1 MAKNI
6 TNVNTSDT
14 FQQWVD
20 KTNEMATAF
29 RTDVVTTGSSDT
41 AAGGNAAITGN
52 FTAATFLGDVR
63 TDTISSETASATIQ
77 INSPFKVNGPSQTTA
92 IFSNGTGGQAQF
104 TNGSITW
111 DVGLENSGGN
121 FIIDTGVGANKFQLS
136 TAGTLTVP
144 NIVVTD
150 SISANTLSIGSGGSG
165 INSDDITEGT
175 TNLYFT
181 DARAIAAFTGGDGIN
196 VASDGTISFDGDGQL
211 QTYTGNEFIP
221 TSSVGTGIKAYMTGS
236 QNVGVPYGILR
247 TEWSSNTYDVLTWVP
262 SGISVNGYGRF
273 TDDVRV
279 TGGDVVVRNS
289 SNDIVAF
296 IDSNGNGA
304 FTGDV
309 TSAYSSSDER
319 LKDNLKIIQ
328 HPLDKIDQIN
338 GYTFNYKDKPRE
350 TVPGVI
356 AQEVEKVLPG
366 VVYDHEKN
374 GETYKAVRYDQ
385 IIPLLIESIKE
396 LKEKVNDLEGKLN
409 S

>member
-77 INSPFKVNGPSQTTA
+77 INSPIKINGASQTTA

-121 FIIDTGVGANKFQLS
+121 FIIDTGAGANKFQLS

-221 TSSVGTGIKAYMTGS
+221 TGTVGTGIRAYMDGG
-236 QNVGVPYGILR
+236 QNVGVPFGRLR

-273 TDDVRV
+273 TDDVRI
-279 TGGDVVVRNS
+279 TGGDLVVRNS

-296 IDSNGNGA
+296 IDSSGNGV

-309 TSAYSSSDER
+309 TTAYSSSDER

-385 IIPLLIESIKE
+385 IIPLLVESIKE

>member
-52 FTAATFLGDVR
+52 FTAATFLGDVQS
-63 TDTISSETASATIQ
+63 DAISSETASATIQ
-77 INSPFKVNGPSQTTA
+77 INSPFKVNGASQTTA

-111 DVGLENSGGN
+111 DIGLENSGGN
-121 FIIDTGVGANKFQLS
+121 FIIDTGAGANKFQLS
-136 TAGTLTVP
+136 TAGLLTVP
-144 NIVVTD
+144 NITVTED
-150 SISANTLSIGSGGSG
+150 VTANNFIGDGSQLTGVISAVAI
-165 INSDDITEGT
+165 DDISDVTI
-175 TNLYFT
+175 TN
-181 DARAIAAFTGGDGIN
+181 
-196 VASDGTISFDGDGQL
+196 VQDGQTL
-211 QTYTGNEFIP
+211 KYNASAGGWVNDTDFDSGTNADTLDNLNSTDFLRSNANDSYSGTLTVTGNINQTGQFTINGP
-221 TSSVGTGIKAYMTGS
+221 ITAVG
-236 QNVGVPYGILR
+236 
-247 TEWSSNTYDVLTWVP
+247 
-262 SGISVNGYGRF
+262 
-273 TDDVRV
+273 
-279 TGGDVVVRNS
+279 
-289 SNDIVAF
+289 DIQG
-296 IDSNGNGA
+296 GNGI

-309 TSAYSSSDER
+309 TTAYSSSDER